1 MFPYTITIFTYNEDA
16 GTYSRQVVEGVWW
29 TGSDSVSIGQTR
41 EHSASTTIV
50 IPKELMSDVKVANG
64 CYIVKGEH
72 EQIQTMEDLANTE
85 CIQVN
90 SVQINDCGTELDNI
104 TINGN

>member
-16 GTYSRQVVEGVWW
+16 GTYSRQVVKGVWW
-29 TGSDSVSIGQTR
+29 TGTDSVPISEFR
-41 EHSASTTIV
+41 SHSAQITIV
-50 IPKELMSDVKVANG
+50 IPKSLMDNVSVSNG
-64 CYIVKGEH
+64 CYIVKGEY
-72 EQIQTMEDLANTE
+72 ENITSMEKLEGSE

-90 SVQINDCGTELDNI
+90 SVQINNCGTELDNI

>member
-16 GTYSRQVVEGVWW
+16 GTYSRQVVKGVWW
-29 TGSDSVSIGQTR
+29 TGADSVPISEFR
-41 EHSASTTIV
+41 SHSAQITVV
-50 IPKELMSDVKVANG
+50 IPKSLMDNVSVSNG

-72 EQIQTMEDLANTE
+72 AQIQTMEDLANTE